1 LKILESIKEAKEF
14 VRETKKENLKLG
26 FVPTMGFLHKGHLS
40 LMERA
45 KIDCDIVV
53 ASIFVNPL
61 QFGQGEDF
69 ESYPSSLEK
78 DFEKLRTKGVDAI
91 FLPKASELYPV
102 EFQTYVEVT
111 EVSQNLCGAS
121 RPDHFKGVT
130 TVVAKL
136 FNIVEADKAYFGL
149 KDAQQVQVIKQ
160 MVRDLNMNVEIIPLP
175 IVREVDGLAMSSR
188 NAYLNPEQRKAALI
202 LNKALMRAKQLMEL
216 GEQDAKIIKE
226 EIEKKINL
234 EQLARIDY
242 VELVDFETFKSIAK
256 IEKNVLVALA
266 VRVGETRLIDN
277 FLWEG

>member
-1 LKILESIKEAKEF
+1 MKILESIKEAKEF